1 MVVTVADLVVRL
13 CWDTTPLAGTLI
25 SPSTPAGVSFTR
37 QPPMR
42 FAAGDRISIEIEG
55 TCIPTNPA
63 ESA

>member
-1 MVVTVADLVVRL
+1 ML
-13 CWDTTPLAGTLI
+13 WDTTPLAGTLI
-25 SPSTPAGVSFTR
+25 SPSTPAGVAFTR

-55 TCIPTNPA
+55 TCIPTDPA